1 LKETSFAQEGR
12 SMDDVVIV
20 EQRPSV
26 FLRPLGAALAAI
38 LIVLNLLVFIL
49 AHTPMAL
56 LMAGGVNLLALIA
69 YVFLR
74 RSYILPLRRI
84 LDLMHHLQGA
94 ENESTARARG
104 LSLQETIYEVQLQI
118 QTLLTAYRQ
127 HQRIEQQLAEA
138 HAALSRF
145 HHEQE
150 ILVGATSGEIT
161 RQYQTILAYAH
172 YLEDRIANRSADPSL
187 REDYDEVCE
196 QAFNLQIIVQAIGI
210 LQATANHTI
219 LLQSVSLAERMIS
232 IMLDLTPSLDRRAMK
247 LTTIAWDETVHANS
261 HSEFL
266 TLSMW
271 MLLLGCVRFAE
282 DESTLTLSCLKRDQD
297 VVMDI
302 TVSFLS
308 AASITPTERLEFL
321 ERKLRENEQDAPM
334 FASILGAHGNIQ
346 LARLLA
352 SRIGANIT
360 ITPLTAYSCSV
371 ALVLPRA

>member
-1 LKETSFAQEGR
+1 
-12 SMDDVVIV
+12 MDDVMQVA
-20 EQRPSV
+20 QRPPVS
-26 FLRPLGAALAAI
+26 FRPLKSALAAI
-38 LIVLNLLVFIL
+38 FIALNLTIFIL
-49 AHTPMAL
+49 AHTPLAL
-56 LMAGGVNLLALIA
+56 LITGGLNLFALIA
-69 YVFLR
+69 YLLLR

-84 LDLMHHLQGA
+84 LDLMHHLQAA
-94 ENESTARARG
+94 ENEAMVRKHG
-104 LSLQETIYEVQLQI
+104 LSLQDSIHDAQMRI

-196 QAFNLQIIVQAIGI
+196 QAFNLQIIVQAMGI
-210 LQATANHTI
+210 LQATANSTI

-247 LTTIAWDETVHANS
+247 LTTIAWDETVYANS

-266 TLSMW
+266 TLSIW

-282 DESTLTLSCLKRDQD
+282 DESTLTLSCIRRDHD
-297 VVMDI
+297 VIMDV
-302 TVSFLS
+302 TVSFLN

-321 ERKLRENEQDAPM
+321 EHKLREGERDAPM
-334 FASILGAHGNIQ
+334 FASILGTHGNIQ

-360 ITPLTAYSCSV
+360 ITPLTPYSCSV
-371 ALVLPRA
+371 ALVLPPA

>member
-1 LKETSFAQEGR
+1 
-12 SMDDVVIV
+12 MDDVIQVA
-20 EQRPSV
+20 QRPPIFS
-26 FLRPLGAALAAI
+26 RPLRASLATAF
-38 LIVLNLLVFIL
+38 IVLNLAVFVF
-49 AHTPMAL
+49 AHTPLAIVI
-56 LMAGGVNLLALIA
+56 AGGLNLLALIA
-69 YVFLR
+69 YLLLK
-74 RSYILPLRRI
+74 RSLILPLRRI
-84 LDLMHHLQGA
+84 LDLMHHLQAA
-94 ENESTARARG
+94 ENEATARARG
-104 LSLQETIYEVQLQI
+104 LSLQETIYDAQLRI

-127 HQRIEQQLAEA
+127 HQRLEQQLAEA

-150 ILVGATSGEIT
+150 ILVGATSGEVT

-196 QAFNLQIIVQAIGI
+196 QAFNLQIIVQAMGI
-210 LQATANHTI
+210 LQSTTNSTV

-282 DESTLTLSCLKRDQD
+282 DESTLTLGCLKRDHD
-297 VVMDI
+297 VMMEI

-321 ERKLRENEQDAPM
+321 ERKLREGERDAPM
-334 FASILGAHGNIQ
+334 FASILGTHGNIQ

-352 SRIGANIT
+352 SRIGASIT
-360 ITPLTAYSCSV
+360 ITPLTPYSCSV
-371 ALVLPRA
+371 ALALPRA